1 MEMEK
6 SMRKD
11 PTSAP
16 QAGAASSE
24 AAKTTETVNSELT
37 EIVHCRLHLPKRK
50 TGRNSVCSL
59 LR

>member
-37 EIVHCRLHLPKRK
+37 DKEQTEFLPVLRL
-50 TGRNSVCSL
+50 GRCS
-59 LR
+59 RQ